1 MNAGANGSLVCMA
14 DSSRSIT
21 PLEPVKK
28 LLRIHIE
35 FIGTAVPKSRFPSGM
50 TRKKSNGNSKS

>member
-35 FIGTAVPKSRFPSGM
+35 FIGTAAGCGVFYGLVAEKV
-50 TRKKSNGNSKS
+50 